1 MQSSPNRSGL
11 PSKTPSPAKRN
22 SPYNHIP
29 LSAHKPNQLSANK
42 MSNRLLQ
49 LAEVRKKSELIE
61 VPKPH
66 KQITIEELTQKKTE
80 MWKKI
85 SFITRENRCVGKNQ
99 DFIELRDLIVEYS
112 KITPA
117 QTCSAV
123 KDAMAKGY
131 YLNEEDHLINPAP
144 EQEYTYGH
152 PAPKASAPPANEAY
166 YEKLATAPPLN
177 FPNSPRVG
185 GTKRRKLRKQR
196 KTRRSIN

>member
-1 MQSSPNRSGL
+1 MQASPNRTGL
-11 PSKTPSPAKRN
+11 PSKTPSPPKRN
-22 SPYNHIP
+22 SPYNHVA
-29 LSAHKPNQLSANK
+29 LAAQKTNQLSANK

-66 KQITIEELTQKKTE
+66 KQISIEELTHKKTE

-99 DFIELRDLIVEYS
+99 DFVDLRELIIEYS

-123 KDAMAKGY
+123 KDAIAKGY
-131 YLNEEDHLINPAP
+131 YLNEEDHLINPTP

-152 PAPKASAPPANEAY
+152 PAPKASAPPADEAY
-166 YEKLATAPPLN
+166 YEKLATAPT
-177 FPNSPRVG
+177 PNSPTVG
-185 GTKRRKLRKQR
+185 GTKRRKLRKHR